1 MRDLTR
7 LVFVALGDSLTRG
20 YVPYLSTG
28 PFRHSLPYTD
38 ALDNIVIVE
47 QGKKGYE
54 DIDCVFIN
62 KGIDGDSTKG
72 MLSRLTS
79 EISKM
84 NPDYVIVWGGI
95 NDLFVGRPPTE
106 VMETLKQIYQKTS
119 EIGAVPIACTLTS
132 VRGAS
137 QVVQRI
143 HELNESIR
151 VHSDLEGIM
160 LADLYAATSDMEGRL
175 LSWYSSDGAHL
186 NMEGNRVIA
195 ATIYAEVV
203 EEILD
208 EHARKGTI

>member
-1 MRDLTR
+1 MGDMTR

-20 YVPYLSTG
+20 YVPYRSTG

-38 ALDNIVIVE
+38 VLDNIVIVE
-47 QGKKGYE
+47 QGKKGCE
-54 DIDCVFIN
+54 NVDCVFIN
-62 KGIDGDSTKG
+62 RGVDGDSTKG

-79 EISKM
+79 ELPGL

-95 NDLFVGRPPTE
+95 NDIFMGRQPVE
-106 VMETLKQIYQKTS
+106 VMETLRQIYLKTI
-119 EIGAVPIACTLTS
+119 EVGAIPIACTLTS

-137 QVVQRI
+137 PVVERI
-143 HELNESIR
+143 RELNESIKA
-151 VHSDLEGIM
+151 HSDLEGIM

-203 EEILD
+203 DGILH
-208 EHARKGTI
+208 EYARKR

>member
-1 MRDLTR
+1 MGEMTR
-7 LVFVALGDSLTRG
+7 LAFVALGDSLTRG
-20 YVPYLSTG
+20 YVPYRSTG

-54 DIDCVFIN
+54 NVDCVFIN
-62 KGIDGDSTKG
+62 RGVDGDSTKG

-79 EISKM
+79 ELPGLK
-84 NPDYVIVWGGI
+84 PDYVIVWGGI
-95 NDLFVGRPPTE
+95 NDVFVGRQPAE
-106 VMETLKQIYQKTS
+106 VMETLRQIYQKTL
-119 EIGAVPIACTLTS
+119 EIRAIPIACTLTS

-137 QVVQRI
+137 PVVQRI
-143 HELNESIR
+143 QELNESIR
-151 VHSDLEGIM
+151 SHSDLEGIM

-186 NMEGNRVIA
+186 NMEGNRVVA

-203 EEILD
+203 DGILD
-208 EHARKGTI
+208 EYAQKR

>member
-1 MRDLTR
+1 MGEMTR

-20 YVPYLSTG
+20 YVPYRSTG
-28 PFRHSLPYTD
+28 PFHHSLPYTD

-54 DIDCVFIN
+54 NIDCAFIN
-62 KGIDGDSTKG
+62 KGVDGDSTKG

-79 EISKM
+79 ELPGL

-95 NDLFVGRPPTE
+95 NDIFMGRQPAE
-106 VMETLKQIYQKTS
+106 VMETLRQIYQKTF
-119 EIGAVPIACTLTS
+119 EIGATPIACTLTS

-137 QVVQRI
+137 PVVQRI
-143 HELNESIR
+143 QELNESIKA
-151 VHSDLEGIM
+151 HSDLNGIM

-186 NMEGNRVIA
+186 NMEGNRVVA

-203 EEILD
+203 DRILD
-208 EHARKGTI
+208 EYAQKR

>member
-1 MRDLTR
+1 MGETTR

-20 YVPYLSTG
+20 YVPYRSTG
-28 PFRHSLPYTD
+28 PFHHSLPYTD

-54 DIDCVFIN
+54 DVDCVFIN
-62 KGIDGDSTKG
+62 RGVDGDSTKG
-72 MLSRLTS
+72 MLNRLTS
-79 EISKM
+79 ELPAL

-95 NDLFVGRPPTE
+95 NDVFAGRQPAE
-106 VMETLKQIYQKTS
+106 VMETLRQIYQKTT
-119 EIGAVPIACTLTS
+119 EIGAIPIACTLTS

-137 QVVQRI
+137 PFVECIQ
-143 HELNESIR
+143 ELNESIR
-151 VHSDLEGIM
+151 SHSDIEGIM

-203 EEILD
+203 DGILD
-208 EHARKGTI
+208 EYAQKR

>member
-1 MRDLTR
+1 MGEMTR

-20 YVPYLSTG
+20 YVPYRSTR

-54 DIDCVFIN
+54 NVDCVFIN
-62 KGIDGDSTKG
+62 RGVDGDSTKG

-79 EISKM
+79 ELPAL

-95 NDLFVGRPPTE
+95 NDVFMGRQPAE
-106 VMETLKQIYQKTS
+106 VMETLRQTYQKTL
-119 EIGAVPIACTLTS
+119 EIGAIPIACTLTS

-137 QVVQRI
+137 PVVKQI
-143 HELNESIR
+143 QELNESIKA
-151 VHSDLEGIM
+151 HSDLEGIM
-160 LADLYAATSDMEGRL
+160 LADLYTATSDMEGRL

-203 EEILD
+203 DGILD
-208 EHARKGTI
+208 EYAKKR

>member
-1 MRDLTR
+1 MGEMTR

-20 YVPYLSTG
+20 YVPYRSTG
-28 PFRHSLPYTD
+28 PLRHSLPYTD

-54 DIDCVFIN
+54 NVDCVFIN
-62 KGIDGDSTKG
+62 RGVDGDSTKG

-79 EISKM
+79 ELPAL

-95 NDLFVGRPPTE
+95 NDVFMGRQPAE
-106 VMETLKQIYQKTS
+106 VMETLRQIYQKTF
-119 EIGAVPIACTLTS
+119 EIWAIPIACTLTS

-137 QVVQRI
+137 PVVQRI
-143 HELNESIR
+143 QELNESIKA
-151 VHSDLEGIM
+151 HSDLEGIM
-160 LADLYAATSDMEGRL
+160 LADLYTATSDMEGRL

-195 ATIYAEVV
+195 ATVYAEVV
-203 EEILD
+203 DGILD
-208 EHARKGTI
+208 EYAQKR

>member
-1 MRDLTR
+1 MGEMTR

-20 YVPYLSTG
+20 YVPYRSTG
-28 PFRHSLPYTD
+28 PLRHSLPYTD

-54 DIDCVFIN
+54 NVDCVFIN
-62 KGIDGDSTKG
+62 RGVDGDSTKG

-79 EISKM
+79 ELPAL

-95 NDLFVGRPPTE
+95 NDVFMGRQPAE
-106 VMETLKQIYQKTS
+106 VMETLRQIYQKTF
-119 EIGAVPIACTLTS
+119 EIGAIPIACTLTS

-137 QVVQRI
+137 PVVQRI
-143 HELNESIR
+143 QGLNESIKA
-151 VHSDLEGIM
+151 HSDLEGIM
-160 LADLYAATSDMEGRL
+160 LADLYAATSDLEGRL

-195 ATIYAEVV
+195 ATVYAEVV
-203 EEILD
+203 DGILD
-208 EHARKGTI
+208 EYAQKR

>member
-1 MRDLTR
+1 MGEMTR

-20 YVPYLSTG
+20 YVPYRATG
-28 PFRHSLPYTD
+28 PFRHSLPYSD

-54 DIDCVFIN
+54 NVDCVFLN
-62 KGIDGDSTKG
+62 RGVDGDSTKG

-79 EISKM
+79 ELPKL

-95 NDLFVGRPPTE
+95 NDVFMGRQPAE
-106 VMETLKQIYQKTS
+106 VMETLRQIYQKTF
-119 EIGAVPIACTLTS
+119 EIGAIPIACTLTS

-137 QVVQRI
+137 SVVQRI
-143 HELNESIR
+143 QELNESIR
-151 VHSDLEGIM
+151 AHSDLEGIM

-186 NMEGNRVIA
+186 NMEGNRVVA

-203 EEILD
+203 DGILN
-208 EHARKGTI
+208 EYAQKR

>member
-1 MRDLTR
+1 MGEMTR

-20 YVPYLSTG
+20 YVPYRSTG

-47 QGKKGYE
+47 QGKKGY
-54 DIDCVFIN
+54 DDVDCVFIN
-62 KGIDGDSTKG
+62 RGVDGDSTKG

-79 EISKM
+79 ELPQL

-95 NDLFVGRPPTE
+95 NDLFMGRQPAE
-106 VMETLKQIYQKTS
+106 VMATLKQIYSKTF
-119 EIGAVPIACTLTS
+119 EIGATPIACTLTS

-137 QVVQRI
+137 KVIERI
-143 HELNESIR
+143 QGLNESIKA
-151 VHSDLEGIM
+151 HSDLEGIM

-186 NMEGNRVIA
+186 NMEGNRVVA

-203 EEILD
+203 DRILQ
-208 EHARKGTI
+208 EKSRKM

>member
-1 MRDLTR
+1 MGEMTR
-7 LVFVALGDSLTRG
+7 LIFVALGDSLTRG
-20 YVPYLSTG
+20 YVPYRSTG

-38 ALDNIVIVE
+38 SLDNIVIVE

-54 DIDCVFIN
+54 NVDCVFIN
-62 KGIDGDSTKG
+62 RGVDGDSTKG

-79 EISKM
+79 ELPAL
-84 NPDYVIVWGGI
+84 NPNFVIVWGGI
-95 NDLFVGRPPTE
+95 NDVFMGRQPTE
-106 VMETLKQIYQKTS
+106 VMETLKQIYQKTF

-137 QVVQRI
+137 PVIQRI
-143 HELNESIR
+143 QELNGSIR
-151 VHSDLEGIM
+151 AHSGLEGIM

-195 ATIYAEVV
+195 ATVYAEVV
-203 EEILD
+203 DGILD
-208 EHARKGTI
+208 EYAKKR

>member
-1 MRDLTR
+1 MGEMTR
-7 LVFVALGDSLTRG
+7 LIFVALGDSLTRG
-20 YVPYLSTG
+20 YVPYRSTG

-47 QGKKGYE
+47 QGKKGY
-54 DIDCVFIN
+54 DDVDCVFVN
-62 KGIDGDSTKG
+62 KGVDGDSTKG
-72 MLSRLTS
+72 MLSRLIS
-79 EISKM
+79 ELPPLK
-84 NPDYVIVWGGI
+84 PDYVIVWGGI
-95 NDLFVGRPPTE
+95 NDIFTGRSPAE

-119 EIGAVPIACTLTS
+119 EIGAKPIACTLTS

-137 QVVQRI
+137 QVVERI
-143 HELNESIR
+143 QELNESIK

-175 LSWYSSDGAHL
+175 LGWYSSDGAHL

-203 EEILD
+203 DGILE
-208 EHARKGTI
+208 EHARKR

>member
-1 MRDLTR
+1 MGEMTR

-20 YVPYLSTG
+20 YVPYRSTG

-47 QGKKGYE
+47 QGKKGY
-54 DIDCVFIN
+54 DDVDCVFIN
-62 KGIDGDSTKG
+62 RGVDGDSTKG

-79 EISKM
+79 ELPPLG
-84 NPDYVIVWGGI
+84 PDYVIVWGGI
-95 NDLFVGRPPTE
+95 NDLFMGRQPAE
-106 VMETLKQIYQKTS
+106 VMETLRQIYLKTL
-119 EIGAVPIACTLTS
+119 EMGATPIACTLTS

-137 QVVQRI
+137 KVIESIQ
-143 HELNESIR
+143 ELNESIKS
-151 VHSDLEGIM
+151 HSDLEGIM

-195 ATIYAEVV
+195 QTIYSEVV
-203 EEILD
+203 DGILEEKT
-208 EHARKGTI
+208 RKR